1 MSWAEVKHALNST
14 VGTSDFESLDEIFK
28 GNWRFISSNIVY
40 KTAPASYTSSGGEYT
55 IGNTFT
61 SKANGVVKF
70 RLSDVE
76 TTSTNFT
83 FYVYRNGS
91 TIPAASGTNTN
102 PTSSAYRDYFADCE
116 VNKGDVFTFAIKR
129 SGAGTISSMG
139 NISILCSPIYAP
151 DLFETGVR

>member
-14 VGTSDFESLDEIFK
+14 VGTGDFESLDEIFK
-28 GNWRFISSNIVY
+28 GNWRFVSSDILY
-40 KTAPASYTSSGGEYT
+40 KTAPASYTSSGGTYT

-61 SKANGVVKF
+61 AKANGVVTF
-70 RLSDVE
+70 RLSGVE

-91 TIPAASGTNTN
+91 TTPAASGTNT
-102 PTSSAYRDYFADCE
+102 TSSASRSYTADCE
-116 VNKGDVFTFAIKR
+116 VNKGDVFTFDIKR
-129 SGAGTISSMG
+129 SSSSGTISSMG
-139 NISILCSPIYAP
+139 NISILCTPIYAP